1 MSSSIV
7 ENKIEEDQDNAAY
20 SPTVSMISS
29 YIKSWFGSSQPKI
42 TKRSLSEE
50 AECGSPE
57 SLSEWIKKGSNV
69 DEIDAYGYTPLV
81 NASLRGCAKSVKI
94 LLNNGAEI
102 DKKAMHGYTALHAAA
117 QNGHLEVVR
126 ILCENRANLEARN
139 DDSDTPLMLA
149 VRSEHQN
156 VVNLLCEKGAEIRAS
171 GFNSQDPVNY
181 AINKHNMYVTDI
193 LQKHE
198 LERNLHNSV
207 SSTSDS
213 NYNRNSSNSV
223 FDGDK

>member
-1 MSSSIV
+1 MSSSTV
-7 ENKIEEDQDNAAY
+7 ETKNKYPEEEEPEAEAY

-29 YIKSWFGSSQPKI
+29 YFKSWFGSAQPKV

-57 SLSEWIKKGSNV
+57 SLSEWIRKGSDVN
-69 DEIDAYGYTPLV
+69 EIDAYGYTPLV

-102 DKKAMHGYTALHAAA
+102 DKKAIHGYTALHAAA
-117 QNGHLEVVR
+117 QNGHIEVVR
-126 ILCENRANLEARN
+126 ILTENRANLEARN
-139 DDSDTPLMLA
+139 DDSDTALMLA

-181 AINKHNMYVTDI
+181 AINKHI
-193 LQKHE
+193 LTKHE
-198 LERNLHNSV
+198 IERNLHNSN
-207 SSTSDS
+207 SISDS
-213 NYNRNSSNSV
+213 SDYNRNSSNSV